1 MLTRSAGIL
10 IPLFSLRTRD
20 CLGRGEILD
29 LAPMIDFAL
38 SMGHRMIQL
47 LPLDETAPDQL
58 SPYSA
63 MSVMALDPMYISIRD
78 LPGVGR
84 VVQGRARDTVGK
96 ARFVPRAVIRKEKFT
111 LLERAYRATRAR
123 GGRDEGAQLDTF
135 VEANSYWLHDYALF
149 RALKEK
155 FNWASWD
162 TWPAEIAHREAAALE
177 AARRELADAIE
188 MYSYWQFIAHRQWSA
203 MRAYASSR
211 GAFIG
216 GDLAFSPG
224 HDSAEVWA
232 NQGEFDLTRT
242 VGAPPD
248 GFNPKGQR
256 WGLPLPNWERMRA
269 EGFKVLRARARHAS
283 TLYDLIRIDHVVG
296 LYRTFNFGAE
306 PDAPGGFTPANED
319 DQRRQGEE
327 VIRVIQHEAGA
338 AGLIAEDLGTVP
350 PWVRAS
356 LTNLGVPGYKV
367 MQWERDWGNG
377 DEPFLSPATYP
388 ELSLATTGTH
398 DTEPLTLWWRAQPVG
413 DREKL
418 VRGLALDGQVNPR
431 LMLDRSDREAILAA
445 LYAAP
450 SRLVIIP
457 IQDLFGW
464 SARINRPGTVS
475 DSNWTYRLPLT
486 LERMRKSR
494 AIQSDVA
501 RIREIAIASGRFKE
515 DRRAEEVLDPGRPN
529 P

>member
-20 CLGRGEILD
+20 DLGRGEILD

-38 SMGHRMIQL
+38 SMGHRVIQL
-47 LPLDETAPDQL
+47 LPLDETGPDQL

-63 MSVMALDPMYISIRD
+63 MSVMAIDPMYISVKG

-84 VVQGRARDTVGK
+84 VVHGRARGVVGK
-96 ARFVPRAVIRKEKFT
+96 GRFVARAIIRKEKFP
-111 LLERAYRATRAR
+111 LFERAYRASRAH
-123 GGRDEGAQLDTF
+123 GGQDESAQLNAF

-155 FNWASWD
+155 FNWTSWD
-162 TWPAEIAHREAAALE
+162 TWPAEIAHRDSGAL
-177 AARRELADAIE
+177 ASARRELADPIA
-188 MYSYWQFIAHRQWSA
+188 MYGYWQFIAHRQWSQ
-203 MRAYASSR
+203 MRAYAASR
-211 GAFIG
+211 GALIG

-232 NQGEFDLTRT
+232 NQSEFDLTRT

-248 GFNPKGQR
+248 GFNPEGQR
-256 WGLPLPNWERMRA
+256 WGLPLPNWNQMRA

-306 PDAPGGFTPANED
+306 PDAPGVFTPANED

-327 VIRVIQHEAGA
+327 LIRTIKQEAGA
-338 AGLIAEDLGTVP
+338 AELIAEDLGTVP
-350 PWVRAS
+350 PWVRQS
-356 LTNLGVPGYKV
+356 LTSLGVPGYKV
-367 MQWERDWGNG
+367 MQWERNWDG
-377 DEPFLSPATYP
+377 DGSFISPASYP

-398 DTEPLTLWWRAQPVG
+398 DTEPLTVWWRAQPVA

-418 VRGLALDGQVNPR
+418 VHGLGLAGKVDPSTR
-431 LMLDRSDREAILAA
+431 LERSAREAILAA

-450 SRLVIIP
+450 SRLTVIP

-464 SARINRPGTVS
+464 SARINRPGTIS

-486 LERMRKSR
+486 LERMRRSK

-501 RIREIAIASGRFKE
+501 RLREIAVASGRFAASE
-515 DRRAEEVLDPGRPN
+515 IGSWRGVVG
-529 P
+529 